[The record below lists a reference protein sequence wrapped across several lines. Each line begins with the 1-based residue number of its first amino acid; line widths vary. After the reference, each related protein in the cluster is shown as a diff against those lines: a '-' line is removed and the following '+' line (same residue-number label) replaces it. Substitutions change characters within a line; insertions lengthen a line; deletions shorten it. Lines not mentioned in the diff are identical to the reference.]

1 MREPNPPS
9 VRLDGL
15 DDDAVRRII
24 RLALLVVADL
34 ASGKEWAALEKYQY
48 SRMDETQHIAF
59 WSLLDSAQRSHLK
72 EMARLADENA
82 GNHRT

>member
-15 DDDAVRRII
+15 QDDEIRRVV

-34 ASGKEWAALEKYQY
+34 ASGKEWAALERYQY

-59 WSLLDSAQRSHLK
+59 WSLLDSSQRSHLK
-72 EMARLADENA
+72 EMARLADEDA
-82 GNHRT
+82 GNNRA